1 MRCWHKGKRNIPGG
15 GRGTG
20 SRRTEGSQRLR
31 KPTPVTHMSRCPGP
45 GPDTD
50 TDSKRAVPRKLH
62 IDDTKSSHYLGRTNR
77 MEGQKQGARAQRA
90 V

>member
-1 MRCWHKGKRNIPGG
+1 MRYWHKGKSDTSWGG
-15 GRGTG
+15 DTG

-31 KPTPVTHMSRCPGP
+31 KPTPITHMSRCPGP
-45 GPDTD
+45 D